1 MSIPSCSQEDME
13 FKKKQKEQQKALED
27 AKAKAAGKGPI
38 GENMIKITNLFK

>member
-1 MSIPSCSQEDME
+1 MLSLWRCIPQEDLE

-38 GENMIKITNLFK
+38 GES